1 MTAHTIATNA
11 TREQDAPNYVLGHH
25 VAELARLDLQAATL
39 AQATRTVLTLG
50 GVAPGMR
57 VLDIGTGTG
66 EVAILAGDLVGPAG
80 RVLGVDRSAVA
91 VEYAS
96 SKVAERGIDNVRF
109 AVSDVIDDAADALDG
124 QMFDA
129 IVGRLVLAYQPSPVD
144 VVRGLLKHV
153 RPGGRYIAMEY
164 DLGSMR
170 AIPATPLVDRM
181 AALISAAFEAA
192 GTPQTLG
199 PRLGCVFTS
208 AGVRDFDLFGLQIYL
223 APNDP
228 VGPAMLSGVVN
239 SLLPAIERH
248 GLAAATDIDVRTLRQ
263 RIADELLAHDAVIA
277 PPILVGAW
285 GSR

>member
-1 MTAHTIATNA
+1 MTVHTVATTA
-11 TREQDAPNYVLGHH
+11 AREQPAPNYVLGHH

-39 AQATRTVLTLG
+39 AQATRTILTLG

-80 RVLGVDRSAVA
+80 QVLGVDGSPVA

-96 SKVAERGIDNVRF
+96 SKVVERGIGNVRF
-109 AVSDVIDDAADALDG
+109 AVSNVIDDGADAWNG
-124 QMFDA
+124 EMFDA
-129 IVGRLVLAYQPSPVD
+129 IVGRLVLAYQPSPAD
-144 VVRGLLKHV
+144 VVRSLLRHL

-181 AALISAAFEAA
+181 GALISAAFDAA

-199 PRLGCVFTS
+199 PRLGCVFTN
-208 AGVRDFDLFGLQIYL
+208 AGVRDVGLFGLQIYL

-228 VGPAMLSGVVN
+228 IGPALVSGVVN

-248 GLAAATDIDVRTLRQ
+248 GLAAATDIDVPTLRQ
-263 RIADELLAHDAVIA
+263 RIADELLAHDAVLA

-285 GSR
+285 GTR